1 MAVNFI
7 SQSAREKELLKR
19 LHMMAD
25 YKIRNMYDQSRM
37 FTDYQLRDMYSNK
50 KAEMDE
56 ARRIARNTRG
66 LAALKDSGALRD
78 LNVTDIEALANMPD
92 DILAQLLRPK
102 TASAVTQNFGAG
114 TAQDYAQQA
123 ASYLSGGQSDVG
135 SEDMQ
140 QFMPQDQM
148 QQQQAQQNQSQI
160 QESDMRD
167 VLANL
172 QKQTQF
178 NPIMDQMFN
187 PKQQLNIPQQIPV
200 QPQQVQESAAIPE
213 QQLEPIRPMGTKVGK
228 KPKLTEQQVANKLS
242 EYARVKYGAFKPKS
256 VKDVSMIEQD
266 LIDKKNQLLG
276 LPTKEEREHYEK
288 EYKPLNDAIDKK
300 FNALNEMAPKAG
312 KMLELLR
319 EGNVASGVSGKYLP
333 TWYLGKDSEDFA
345 GASDDIA
352 AGLTALQTGVQSI
365 GKIKFNQQR
374 KPNLGQSFEGQLAR
388 TYSLLEDITRGYLEH
403 DLSQYLLQENQG
415 VYKDY
420 KTDLKSYYNRLS
432 TKVPTPTSDDQEGDE
447 VIGKDGSLW
456 VLEGPVYRFK
466 GFKKGK

>member
-1 MAVNFI
+1 MVF
-7 SQSAREKELLKR
+7 SRVTQSVQEKELGAR
-19 LHMMAD
+19 IRRMGEQ
-25 YKIRNMYDQSRM
+25 KIR
-37 FTDYQLRDMYSNK
+37 
-50 KAEMDE
+50 EMEE
-56 ARRIARNTRG
+56 AKRVQRNARG
-66 LAALKDSGALRD
+66 LAALKSSGALRE
-78 LNVTDIEALANMPD
+78 LNVTDVEGLAHLPD
-92 DILAQLLRPK
+92 DILSQLLRPK
-102 TASAVTQNFGAG
+102 ATSAVTQNFGTG
-114 TAQDYAQQA
+114 TSQDYAQQA
-123 ASYLSGGQSDVG
+123 AAYLSGGELEGSDTDNQNLEQYMPQVLTQSPQTQ
-135 SEDMQ
+135 Q
-140 QFMPQDQM
+140 QF
-148 QQQQAQQNQSQI
+148 
-160 QESDMRD
+160 QEANMRD
-167 VLANL
+167 VLGSL
-172 QKQTQF
+172 QRQNQF
-178 NPIMDQMFN
+178 NPVMQQMFN
-187 PKQQLNIPQQIPV
+187 PKQAINLPQQALVTPQAQQEQQPTQMPQQIEGMQPV
-200 QPQQVQESAAIPE
+200 GIRSA
-213 QQLEPIRPMGTKVGK
+213 K
-228 KPKLTEQQVANKLS
+228 KPKMTEQQVANKLS
-242 EYARVKYGAFKPKS
+242 EYARVKYGGFKPKS
-256 VKDVSMIEQD
+256 VDDVAAIEQD
-266 LIDKKNQLLG
+266 LLNKKNELLG
-276 LPTKEEREHYEK
+276 LPTKAEREQYEK
-288 EYKPLNDAIDKK
+288 EFKPLNDAIDKK

-420 KTDLKSYYNRLS
+420 KADLKSYYNRLS